1 MKARIAYLGRLSSVR
16 QPSADILTG
25 FTWVGR
31 RGSSV
36 PKVTLASTGEVVSAR
51 KSCLRK
57 LLRASTAFRKYQFW
71 PTDQKGGK

>member
-1 MKARIAYLGRLSSVR
+1 VKVRIADLGRLSSLR

-25 FTWVGR
+25 FTWLGR

-36 PKVTLASTGEVVSAR
+36 PKVALASTGEVVSAR
-51 KSCLRK
+51 KSFLRK

-71 PTDQKGGK
+71 LIKRKGGN